1 MAILAQNTGVWTLR
15 LLTALVGLGLVVGLE
30 MFLRFMSGIGPA
42 PLVKRAERGDTTLY
56 SINRE
61 YSERFFSGQ
70 QGRLAA
76 AGQMAE
82 RFFCRARAGKSLPRG
97 LCRRLYRAGLSPS
110 SSSGR
115 RVLFR
120 IDVAGCDAG

>member
-1 MAILAQNTGVWTLR
+1 MAILAQNTSVWTLR

-42 PLVKRAERGDTTLY
+42 PIVVKRAERGDTTLY

-82 RFFCRARAGKSLPRG
+82 RFLSL
-97 LCRRLYRAGLSPS
+97 
-110 SSSGR
+110 
-115 RVLFR
+115 
-120 IDVAGCDAG
+120 IHI